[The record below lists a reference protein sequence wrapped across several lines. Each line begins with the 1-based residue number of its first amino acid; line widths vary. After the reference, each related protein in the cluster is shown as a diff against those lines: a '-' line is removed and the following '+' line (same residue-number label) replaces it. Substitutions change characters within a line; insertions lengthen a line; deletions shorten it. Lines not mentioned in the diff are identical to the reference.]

1 MIRSAN
7 EAGAVKSLIL
17 MKQPMIADITARSNI
32 EPKVSCN
39 QKAAVVYTMYMLVSY
54 ATCLTSL

>member
-17 MKQPMIADITARSNI
+17 MKQPMIADVAARSNI
-32 EPKVSCN
+32 EPKVSYN
-39 QKAAVVYTMYMLVSY
+39 AMYTMYMLVSY
-54 ATCLTSL
+54 ATRLTSL

>member
-17 MKQPMIADITARSNI
+17 MKQPMIADVAARSNI
-32 EPKVSCN
+32 EPKVSRN
-39 QKAAVVYTMYMLVSY
+39 PHTAVVYTMYMLVSC
-54 ATCLTSL
+54 ATRLTSL